1 MSVYC
6 GELNIETNGDVDIVD
21 ITSDVQ
27 DVISKSKI
35 KDGIVCVFV
44 PGSTGSITSIE
55 YEPGL
60 MKDFPRAL
68 EKIAPKG
75 IHYDHHETWH
85 DDNGHSH
92 VRASLMGPSTTF
104 PIKNGKLIHGT
115 WQQLVFVE
123 LDTGPRNRN
132 IIVQIVG
139 E

>member
-6 GELNIETNGDVDIVD
+6 GEVNIVTNGDVDIVD

-27 DVISKSKI
+27 DIISKSKI
-35 KDGIVCVFV
+35 KDGIVCVFI

-123 LDTGPRNRN
+123 LDTGPRNRI